1 MFALVLYRNFVVS
14 VISVRDFY
22 HDTYF
27 TLSRVPETSFIAS
40 VPLEEGLRCMIDY
53 EFMRKV
59 QEPTFRR
66 FLLGSYAVNVLLGCL
81 FTIGVDG
88 GELRYVAVVK
98 NVAHPQRSLRNTPK
112 ICM

>member
-1 MFALVLYRNFVVS
+1 M
-14 VISVRDFY
+14 ISVRDFY

-59 QEPTFRR
+59 QEPTFRCL
-66 FLLGSYAVNVLLGCL
+66 LLGSYTVDVLLGYL
-81 FTIGVDG
+81 FAIGVDG
-88 GELRYVAVVK
+88 GELRYVVVVK
-98 NVAHPQRSLRNTPK
+98 NVAHTQRSLRDTPN